1 MSHSE
6 ICPIC
11 KGSGKSVYIN
21 YFVSH
26 FSYFPFTSVPM
37 LYKETTCNGCN
48 GKGWIAVQDLEN
60 IKEGE

>member
-26 FSYFPFTSVPM
+26 FSY
-37 LYKETTCNGCN
+37 YQCY
-48 GKGWIAVQDLEN
+48 
-60 IKEGE
+60 IKKLHVMDVTVKVG